1 MEVGRTNHE
10 PKTRVSA
17 VIVPRGYVEDG
28 GRPLDGAL
36 QGEPSN
42 RPKRLGLNG
51 RGRER
56 WGKRRP
62 RRRQV

>member
-1 MEVGRTNHE
+1 MFT
-10 PKTRVSA
+10 A
-17 VIVPRGYVEDG
+17 FVPRGYVEDG

-56 WGKRRP
+56 WGEKASLKTSGMNPEGER
-62 RRRQV
+62 